1 MTLFVRKRLT
11 VKEILGTAREPKLDA
26 DGKPVLENGQPVMVP
41 LAMTQNRDL
50 FVVFGRARESVQG
63 KPTTYGT
70 YIEYH
75 GAFSARRMVD
85 GVEFEAGR
93 IIFPPPTNDV
103 VDNIF
108 TAAKAADSSADVAF
122 AFVIGTETFNR
133 VENDATV
140 VKWRYTCRPIE
151 VSVGSRVDPLAD
163 IKAAIAR
170 QAPELLPAPPETAA
184 IAAPTPAT
192 SSEPEGKNARSK
204 ASVAS

>member
-41 LAMTQNRDL
+41 LVMTQNRDL

-170 QAPELLPAPPETAA
+170 QAPDLLPAPPASPQ
-184 IAAPTPAT
+184 IAA
-192 SSEPEGKNARSK
+192 SEPEPAADNAGTKGKAK
-204 ASVAS
+204 ATA